1 MSSEH
6 VENQE
11 DNENGPSDAM
21 TFTEH
26 LEELRKRLFRALI
39 AALIGF
45 LACYGFKEYLF
56 DLLMTPLVEVLPP
69 DSTMIFTSLPEA
81 FFTYLKVAF
90 VAGVFL
96 ASPYIFYQIWRF
108 VGPGLY
114 DTEKKFMIPIAF
126 FSALFFICGALFGY
140 FIVFPIGF
148 NFFMGFATDMIQ
160 PMPSLR
166 EYLSFSIKLLFAF
179 GLAFELPLFIFFLA
193 RMGIVNSKSLRK
205 KRKYAILLAFVV
217 SAFLTPPDI
226 VSQVLMSG
234 PLVILY
240 ELGILVAYLWGKER
254 KDRPARKKKSKDD
267 SDEEDKHEENDQKE
281 D

>member
-1 MSSEH
+1 MSAEDTESKEKNSGA
-6 VENQE
+6 EQE
-11 DNENGPSDAM
+11 AL

-26 LEELRKRLFRALI
+26 LEELRKRLFRSVIGAF
-39 AALIGF
+39 IGF
-45 LACYGFKEYLF
+45 VACYGFKEDLF
-56 DLLMTPLVEVLPP
+56 ALLMEPLLEVLPP

-81 FFTYLKVAF
+81 FFTYLKVSF
-90 VAGVFL
+90 VAGIFL

-126 FSALFFICGALFGY
+126 FSAFFFVAGALFGY

-148 NFFMGFATDMIQ
+148 NFFMGFATEMIQ

-193 RMGIVNSKSLRK
+193 RLGIVNSRSLRK
-205 KRKYAILLAFVV
+205 QRKYAILLAFIV

-226 VSQVLMSG
+226 ISQVLMSG

-240 ELGILVAYLWGKER
+240 ELGILVAYIWGKEKKTR
-254 KDRPARKKKSKDD
+254 DTEKKEQKNNKDNKDQ
-267 SDEEDKHEENDQKE
+267 EQE
-281 D
+281 

>member
-1 MSSEH
+1 MSAEH

-11 DNENGPSDAM
+11 ENEQGTSDAM

-26 LEELRKRLFRALI
+26 LEELRKRLFRAVI
-39 AALIGF
+39 AAFIGF

-96 ASPYIFYQIWRF
+96 ASPYIFYQVWRF

-126 FSALFFICGALFGY
+126 FSALFFISGALFGY

-160 PMPSLR
+160 PMPTLR

-205 KRKYAILLAFVV
+205 KRKYAILLAFVA
-217 SAFLTPPDI
+217 SALLTPPDI

-254 KDRPARKKKSKDD
+254 KDRPARKKKGKDD
-267 SDEEDKHEENDQKE
+267 SDEKDEHEENDPKE
-281 D
+281 N